1 MPVLYRSPRGWLV
14 CVFALAA
21 WRAASGG
28 ELQTDPTSGI
38 TFGSGNSM
46 FTQGAQALEQGR
58 VSDGIRLTL
67 AGMQEASDPFETAA
81 AHSNLCGGYVLLHE
95 LAEALEHC
103 NAAIALDRTN
113 WHAFNNRAAV
123 YAARGEY
130 ALALADLRSGLEL
143 APQSMTLMKSLSAVE
158 HNQRV
163 LKKHDAATLRS

>member
-1 MPVLYRSPRGWLV
+1 MPVLYRSPRGWLLSV
-14 CVFALAA
+14 LALAA
-21 WRAASGG
+21 WQAGSGG
-28 ELQTDPTSGI
+28 DLRSDPSSGI

-46 FTQGAQALEQGR
+46 FAEGALALEQGR
-58 VSDGIRLTL
+58 VSDGVRLTL
-67 AGMQEASDPFETAA
+67 AGMKDAGDPFETAA

-103 NAAIALDRTN
+103 NAAIALDRSN

-143 APQSMTLMKSLSAVE
+143 APQSMTLMQSLSAVE